1 MPKNNHT
8 GFLAKLAITG
18 LATAGAAL
26 LARTLIKR
34 NYGDYINLKSLCQ
47 EIIQRLEEESKNQE
61 TTIAPCLI
69 LDTLNLKE

>member
-1 MPKNNHT
+1 MSKNSQT

-47 EIIQRLEEESKNQE
+47 EII
-61 TTIAPCLI
+61 
-69 LDTLNLKE
+69 